1 MAWKWLWMHVF
12 LEGEGGGLFGLIGL
26 CRAGEVGVQVEIQ
39 PIKLILERVAH
50 SMSGELVSQM
60 LRS

>member
-12 LEGEGGGLFGLIGL
+12 LEGEGGGLFRSIGL
-26 CRAGEVGVQVEIQ
+26 RRAREVGAQAEIQ
-39 PIKLILERVAH
+39 PIKLILESAAR

-60 LRS
+60 SRS